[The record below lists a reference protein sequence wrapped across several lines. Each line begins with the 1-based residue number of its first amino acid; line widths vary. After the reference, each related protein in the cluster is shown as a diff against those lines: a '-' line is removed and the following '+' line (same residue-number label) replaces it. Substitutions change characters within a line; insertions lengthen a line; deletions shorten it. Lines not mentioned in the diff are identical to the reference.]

1 MRFYI
6 YFLVHEAVFFFSR
19 LADKWFTEGSDNDT
33 VYEKSEKYVS
43 SEWHYNDTE
52 SDVVK
57 AWCAIGTY
65 PYAEDISPK
74 RELNISSINSNGVNV
89 ASVAAMENGLSI
101 IFLCLFDH

>member
-1 MRFYI
+1 MK
-6 YFLVHEAVFFFSR
+6 LVFFLFSR

-52 SDVVK
+52 SDVVR

-101 IFLCLFDH
+101 ISLCFFGH